1 MIRFSIVIPIYN
13 VQDFLERCV
22 ESVVRQSYPKNH
34 LQIIL
39 VDDGSTDE
47 SGSLCDSFAE
57 KYDCVE
63 AYHKENGGLSDAR
76 NYGLGKAT
84 GDYVLFL
91 DSDDYISETACA
103 DFADAILSQ
112 SEMPD
117 VVPGGTV
124 RHMGT
129 EEKMISRTTA
139 GMPLMT
145 GEQFLVEELKSGCF
159 FVAAWA
165 SIYKTSFLKEN
176 ELFFWKGIIHE
187 DEDFTPRALLK
198 APTVLSTDIAFYH
211 YIIRENSIT
220 TKKDRTSNAICI
232 FEISKKLTPVFDEL
246 KNQELKVLL
255 KSHLA
260 KIMFRVIHDAELYQ
274 KEKRK
279 LIDYQ
284 TLKHNCM
291 CFYEK
296 GRYLIMRI
304 HPKLLYLITN
314 RRRK

>member
-1 MIRFSIVIPIYN
+1 MIQFSIVVPVYN
-13 VQDFLERCV
+13 VQDYLERCV
-22 ESVVRQSYPKNH
+22 ESVVHQSYSRDH

-76 NYGLGKAT
+76 NYGLSKAT

-124 RHMGT
+124 RHVG
-129 EEKMISRTTA
+129 EAQEFLARTTA
-139 GMPLMT
+139 GKPLMS
-145 GEQFLVEELKSGCF
+145 GEQFLTEELKNGHL

-165 SIYKTSFLKEN
+165 SIYKISFLKEK
-176 ELFFWKGIIHE
+176 FF
-187 DEDFTPRALLK
+187 
-198 APTVLSTDIAFYH
+198 
-211 YIIRENSIT
+211 
-220 TKKDRTSNAICI
+220 
-232 FEISKKLTPVFDEL
+232 
-246 KNQELKVLL
+246 
-255 KSHLA
+255 
-260 KIMFRVIHDAELYQ
+260 
-274 KEKRK
+274 
-279 LIDYQ
+279 
-284 TLKHNCM
+284 
-291 CFYEK
+291 
-296 GRYLIMRI
+296 
-304 HPKLLYLITN
+304 
-314 RRRK
+314 